1 MSARRRLR
9 ADLPVQQPLP
19 LRPKGGARVIA
30 VASGKGG
37 VGKSFFSAGLCWA
50 LARAGSRV
58 IAVDADFGGPNLHT
72 CLGVRAAETPGLAA
86 LEGGRPLESVLAPT
100 GLANLQ
106 LVCGT
111 AEPLHAP
118 NLRANAWSAALARL
132 QGSGAQFVIL
142 DLGAGSSYLTV
153 DLFLS
158 AAQGILVTT
167 PEPTAMENA
176 YRFLKTLFFR
186 FAATRAPSDR
196 IRRLVSES
204 LYAES
209 SSGQVRSPVA
219 LLSAISAGHAGLGAE
234 LEAALARLDLS
245 ILVNQ
250 TRCEADTAL
259 PRAMAAAARKVFA
272 LPCRPFG
279 WIPFDAEVIR
289 AVRERKPF
297 LSVAAQSA
305 AAGAIERL
313 AADLRAA
320 HPSGDAG
327 RSAP

>member
-1 MSARRRLR
+1 M
-9 ADLPVQQPLP
+9 
-19 LRPKGGARVIA
+19 IA

-37 VGKSFFSAGLCWA
+37 VGKSFFSAALSWA
-50 LARAGSRV
+50 LAEAGSRV

-72 CLGVRAAETPGLAA
+72 CLGVRASATPGLAA
-86 LEGGRPLESVLAPT
+86 LQEGRPLADVLAPT
-100 GLANLQ
+100 GLANLH
-106 LVCGT
+106 LVCGV

-118 NLRANAWSAALARL
+118 NLKANAWHDALLRL
-132 QGSGAQFVIL
+132 QESDAEFVLL

-204 LYAES
+204 LHAEAS
-209 SSGQVRSPVA
+209 LGQVRSPVD
-219 LLSAISAGHAGLGAE
+219 LLSAISRRHAGLGAQ
-234 LEAALARLDLS
+234 LEAALAGLDLS

-250 TRCEADTAL
+250 TRGAADTAL
-259 PRAMAAAARKVFA
+259 PGAMAAAARKVFA
-272 LPCRPFG
+272 LPCRALGSVPYDG
-279 WIPFDAEVIR
+279 EVVR

-297 LSVAAQSA
+297 LSASAGSA
-305 AAGAIERL
+305 AAQAITQLARRL
-313 AADLRAA
+313 REARPAVE
-320 HPSGDAG
+320 AG
-327 RSAP
+327 RALP